1 MKNFFKWGRGD
12 ENLGWG
18 GVDFSVS
25 FFEKGGCVCGWMGVF
40 LKILRWEGVTIFCHF
55 VV

>member
-18 GVDFSVS
+18 GAVDFSVS
-25 FFEKGGCVCGWMGVF
+25 FFEIVIASMRGWGYS
-40 LKILRWEGVTIFCHF
+40 
-55 VV
+55 